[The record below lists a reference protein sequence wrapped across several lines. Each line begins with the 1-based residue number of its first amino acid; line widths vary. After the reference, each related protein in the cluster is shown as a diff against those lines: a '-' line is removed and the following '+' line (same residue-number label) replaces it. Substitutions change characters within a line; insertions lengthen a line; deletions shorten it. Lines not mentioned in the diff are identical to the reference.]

1 MFCISD
7 AAGRRIASLQ
17 QQKAVQD
24 KLKRS
29 KSEKNFLRLKDLQ
42 ARNLLK

>member
-7 AAGRRIASLQ
+7 AAGRRIANLQ

-24 KLKRS
+24 QLKRS
-29 KSEKNFLRLKDLQ
+29 KDN
-42 ARNLLK
+42 